1 MVDTG
6 KPSKMHSSFFGDED
20 DDRDDQRDGRRRGSD
35 RRSSGGGPF
44 RFGFIYILLG
54 IVAISLF
61 SQYFMSMV
69 SGTRN
74 VSYTEFL
81 QHVEA
86 GGVDHAKITEAD
98 ISYTLKNG
106 QSLTTRIPY
115 YDPSLMDLLKANNV
129 KTVGAPKKAS
139 FLELALQF
147 LPLVFFIYLIIMF
160 SRQSKSLSGGGMF
173 GGMTQSLAREY
184 KPNGKDVVKFSDV
197 AGQKEAK
204 EELSEV
210 VEFLKNPKRF
220 VSLGARIPKGVLLV
234 GPPGTGKTLIARA
247 VAGESGVTFLYTSGS
262 DFVEMFVG
270 MGAAR
275 VRDLFAEARKKSPCI
290 IFIDELDAVGRS
302 RGTGIGGGH
311 DEREQTLNQILVEM
325 DGFSTDK
332 GVIIMAAT
340 NRQDVLDDALLR
352 PGRFDRR
359 VTVELPDVREREAI
373 LQLHFAKI
381 KTDSSLD
388 FKKIARATPGS
399 SGADLANLANESA
412 LLAARN
418 SKPFVTMAEVEQAR
432 DKMILGAARASMV
445 MSPEAKTATAYHEAG
460 HTLLHY
466 YVEGVDPLHKVT
478 IIPHGYAL
486 GVTISLPED
495 DSYSKNK
502 QELLGRI
509 KTAMGGYVAEELVY
523 GQTTTGVSNDIKQ
536 ATAIAQKMVT
546 ELGMSKLGFV
556 NYSDD
561 DHPLFLGRDI
571 NQRKSFSEETAK
583 TIDEEV
589 RSILE
594 SCLSEARKI
603 LSEHRSELDRLAQC
617 LVEKETLDDNQVR
630 EIIGLGQTSKNSD
643 LFSTSLGKSP
653 DLNV

>member
-1 MVDTG
+1 MG
-6 KPSKMHSSFFGDED
+6 NISKPWKSYGGFFGED
-20 DDRDDQRDGRRRGSD
+20 DDFDRNDRRSGSD
-35 RRSSGGGPF
+35 RQPSGRGPR
-44 RFGFIYILLG
+44 RFGFVYVIIG
-54 IVAISLF
+54 VIAIVFF
-61 SQYFMSMV
+61 SQYFRSLV
-69 SGTRN
+69 SGVRS
-74 VSYTEFL
+74 VSYTEFI
-81 QHVEA
+81 QHVES
-86 GGVDHAKITEAD
+86 GNVDAARITDVENT
-98 ISYTLKNG
+98 ITYSLKTG
-106 QSLTTRIPY
+106 QTLTTRIPY
-115 YDPSLMDLLKANNV
+115 HDPALISTLKQHSV
-129 KTVGAPKKAS
+129 KINGVPKGVS
-139 FLELALQF
+139 IMEIILNY
-147 LPLVFFIYLIIMF
+147 LPLIFFVYLIIMF
-160 SRQSKSLSGGGMF
+160 TRQSKNLTGGGMF

-210 VEFLKNPKRF
+210 VEFLKNPKKF
-220 VSLGARIPKGVLLV
+220 SMLGARIPKGVLLV

-247 VAGESGVTFLYTSGS
+247 VAGESGVSFLYTSGS

-290 IFIDELDAVGRS
+290 VFIDELDAVGRS

-325 DGFSTDK
+325 DGFSTEK

-352 PGRFDRR
+352 PGRFDRH
-359 VTVELPDVREREAI
+359 VAVELPDVHEREAI

-388 FKKIARATPGS
+388 FNKIARATPGS

-418 SKPFVTMAEVEQAR
+418 SKPYVTMAEVEQAR
-432 DKMILGAARASMV
+432 DKMILGAAKTSRV

-466 YVEGVDPLHKVT
+466 YVKGVDPLHKVT
-478 IIPHGYAL
+478 IIPHGPAL
-486 GVTISLPED
+486 GVTVSLPEED
-495 DSYSKNK
+495 VYTKNK
-502 QELLGRI
+502 EELLGLI
-509 KTAMGGYVAEELVY
+509 KMTMGGYVAEELVY
-523 GQTTTGVSNDIKQ
+523 GQTTTGPSNDIKQ
-536 ATAIAQKMVT
+536 AMSIAQRMVT
-546 ELGMSKLGFV
+546 EWGMSDALGFV

-571 NQRKSFSEETAK
+571 NQRKSYSEETARA
-583 TIDEEV
+583 IDEEV
-589 RSILE
+589 RSILK
-594 SCLSEARKI
+594 SCLTETRNI
-603 LSEHRSELDRLAQC
+603 LSEHRGDLDRLAQN

-630 EIIGLGQTSKNSD
+630 EILGLDKVSKNSD
-643 LFSTSLGKSP
+643 LLS
-653 DLNV
+653 

>member
-1 MVDTG
+1 MMD
-6 KPSKMHSSFFGDED
+6 KA
-20 DDRDDQRDGRRRGSD
+20 
-35 RRSSGGGPF
+35 GGGPGSMMF
-44 RFGFIYILLG
+44 NLG
-54 IVAISLF
+54 KS
-61 SQYFMSMV
+61 
-69 SGTRN
+69 N
-74 VSYTEFL
+74 
-81 QHVEA
+81 
-86 GGVDHAKITEAD
+86 AKV
-98 ISYTLKNG
+98 Y
-106 QSLTTRIPY
+106 
-115 YDPSLMDLLKANNV
+115 V
-129 KTVGAPKKAS
+129 KSSDG
-139 FLELALQF
+139 
-147 LPLVFFIYLIIMF
+147 I
-160 SRQSKSLSGGGMF
+160 
-173 GGMTQSLAREY
+173 
-184 KPNGKDVVKFSDV
+184 KFSDV
-197 AGQKEAK
+197 EGVDEA
-204 EELSEV
+204 EENLQEIV
-210 VEFLKNPKRF
+210 DYLHNPEKYRE
-220 VSLGARIPKGVLLV
+220 LGARIPKGVLLV

-275 VRDLFAEARKKSPCI
+275 VRDLFSEARKKSPCI

-359 VTVELPDVREREAI
+359 VAVELPDVREREAI
-373 LQLHFAKI
+373 LQLHFAKV

-418 SKPFVTMAEVEQAR
+418 SKPFVTMSEVEQAR
-432 DKMILGAARASMV
+432 DKMVLGVARASMI

-478 IIPHGYAL
+478 VIPHGYAL

-509 KTAMGGYVAEELVY
+509 KTTMGGYVAEELVY

-536 ATAIAQKMVT
+536 ATSIAQRMVT
-546 ELGMSKLGFV
+546 EFGMSKLGFV

-589 RSILE
+589 RNILD
-594 SCLSEARKI
+594 SCLSETRKI
-603 LSEHRSELDRLAQC
+603 LSEHRRELDRLAQC
-617 LVEKETLDDNQVR
+617 LVERETLDDNQVR
-630 EIIGLGQTSKNSD
+630 EIIGLGRTSKNSD
-643 LFSTSLGKSP
+643 LFSDSSEKPLI
-653 DLNV
+653 